1 MVEGDPK
8 RDDNGRE
15 RREPAGGL
23 LNPETTPIKTLALW
37 RSMRY
42 FAERTLQDAKTEL
55 GWDEF
60 TALKYRAWMHH
71 TATDA
76 IALWFMAETKLD
88 WTKRHPPDPEL
99 RRRLEIEAL
108 PTVSAANARELLRAA
123 LPLKHLSQREVC
135 AWCSNAS

>member
-1 MVEGDPK
+1 
-8 RDDNGRE
+8 
-15 RREPAGGL
+15 
-23 LNPETTPIKTLALW
+23 
-37 RSMRY
+37 MRY
-42 FAERTLQDAKTEL
+42 FAERTFQDAKTEL

-71 TATDA
+71 TAIDA

-99 RRRLEIEAL
+99 RRRLEVEAL
-108 PTVSAANARELLRAA
+108 PTVSVVNARELLRAA

-135 AWCSNAS
+135 VWCSNAS